1 MNKDVIYIEPE
12 DDITDIITKIE
23 NSKERIIALVPPKKA
38 GILRSIVNIK
48 LLAKSGASAKKT
60 IVLVTTD
67 PSIMKLAGSA
77 KLPVTKSLTS
87 APSIPNEADFD
98 SIESASTEKL
108 DENLGE
114 EKNEEKES
122 DKESENEAKEGAGD
136 KEEDEESAE
145 ESSEETE
152 VEDDKKS
159 RKDGKDRKKKS
170 DGKEGGKIKTWF
182 KNHKKLA
189 IIGGVFGVILIAV
202 LVWAFAIAP
211 AATVTVGIRTT
222 SNNFS
227 ESVSFVE
234 KLDEEKIEEG
244 KFYLSE
250 EKMEVPSVVEFE
262 ATGKKNVGEKATG
275 SVVVIAYFPLNIK
288 GSTAVS
294 QGTIFTISGL
304 NYSAN
309 EKTVLEYSG
318 SGFGECDNKD
328 DYSSLVSPGCRI
340 SARVKVTAS
349 EPGANYNISAS
360 ASGWSIPPAINGVY
374 SDSPMEGGV
383 DKVISVVTQEDLDK
397 AKAEL
402 ATSSESENKTKLFE
416 DIKEKSEDKFVI
428 ESSFAQTS
436 SDATSTPAVG
446 EEVKEG
452 VKPKVSVTTTAKV
465 FTIDKTK
472 VQEFIAEKAK
482 ISDSQKI
489 YETKDPFIENFTKGE
504 TGYTGKLKTS
514 YISGP
519 KITENDVV
527 EIIKGKGLGQAQHDL
542 KDIEGVSS
550 MRIDTSYPWVMS
562 IPGDPNKITVILEI
576 QE

>member
-98 SIESASTEKL
+98 KIESASTEKL
-108 DENLGE
+108 EENLGE
-114 EKNEEKES
+114 EKKES
-122 DKESENEAKEGAGD
+122 DEQPEEESKEEPGD
-136 KEEDEESAE
+136 KKEDEESAE

-159 RKDGKDRKKKS
+159 KKDGKDRKKKS

-275 SVVVIAYFPLNIK
+275 SVVVYAFFKVNVP
-288 GSTAVS
+288 GSTVVKEGS
-294 QGTIFTISGL
+294 TFTISGMTYTAKEPATL
-304 NYSAN
+304 S
-309 EKTVLEYSG
+309 YSG
-318 SGFGECDNKD
+318 NGYSECDNKD
-328 DYSSLVSPGCRI
+328 NPSAVLNSGCQV
-340 SARVKVTAS
+340 SARVYVVAS
-349 EPGANYNISAS
+349 EAGEKYNIAAS
-360 ASGWSIPPAINGVY
+360 NSGWTTSAAVDGIY
-374 SDSPMEGGV
+374 SDKAMEGGL
-383 DKVISVVTQEDLDK
+383 DKMITIVTQEDLDK

-472 VQEFIAEKAK
+472 VQEFITEKAK
-482 ISDSQKI
+482 ISESQKI

-550 MRIDTSYPWVMS
+550 MRIDTSYPWMMS
-562 IPGDPNKITVILEI
+562 IPGDPNKITVILEV